1 MLVDVSNELK
11 QLNGQPLMDN
21 VNGEAV
27 VVTFKDVIA
36 NALLSPVQKEQ
47 GVDKIR
53 KYELAK
59 KVYDGGKVDLNE
71 EEIKLIKDRV
81 GDVYPPIVVGPVFEL
96 LKV

>member
-47 GVDKIR
+47 RVDKIR